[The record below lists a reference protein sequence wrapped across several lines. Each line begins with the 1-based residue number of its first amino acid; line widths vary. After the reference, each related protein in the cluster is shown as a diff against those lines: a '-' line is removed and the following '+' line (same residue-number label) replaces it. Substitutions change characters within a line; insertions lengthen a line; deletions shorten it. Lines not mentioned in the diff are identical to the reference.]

1 MNDISYAGK
10 HTVTFTVPRHMH
22 QSWEFIYCTSGS
34 GRIRFESLDL
44 PYEAGTMV
52 VIPPGTPHINES
64 DTGFTNIFANV
75 EDCFLTL
82 RQPFLVRDD
91 ANGFLLSAFQALF
104 FHYSSN
110 VRDASLLSAYGNLIA
125 TYAKVYQKSEI
136 HTGIVSEIEGH
147 IIQNFPNPAFELD
160 EYLRSLPFSYE
171 YLRKRFKKEV
181 GVTPHQYLS
190 DKRLQTAADWLARS
204 LDDSSNVAEI
214 AHLSGFKEP
223 LYFSR
228 MFKKRYGVAPS
239 FYAEMKKEQTNE
251 VLDADAVKV
260 RLDS

>member
-10 HTVTFTVPRHMH
+10 HTVTFSVPRHMH
-22 QSWEFIYCTSGS
+22 NSWEFIYCTSGS
-34 GRIRFESLDL
+34 GRIRFESQDL
-44 PYEAGTMV
+44 PYEAGAMIA
-52 VIPPGTPHINES
+52 IPPGLPHRNES
-64 DTGFTNIFANV
+64 EEGFTNIFANV
-75 EDCFLTL
+75 EDCSLTL
-82 RQPFLVRDD
+82 KQPFLIRDD

-104 FHYSSN
+104 FHYSSDA
-110 VRDASLLSAYGNLIA
+110 RDASLLSAYGNLIVA
-125 TYAKVYQKSEI
+125 YAKAYQKSEM
-136 HTGIVSEIEGH
+136 HTGIISEIEGH

-204 LDDSSNVAEI
+204 VEDSANVTEI

-239 FYAEMKKEQTNE
+239 FYAEMRNAQMNE
-251 VLDADAVKV
+251 ILDAEAVKV
-260 RLDS
+260 HLDS